1 MRPDQHAASPD
12 LTGAANARA
21 AGAAGDAVA
30 SADVMALDAFLADVR
45 RRVQMRDVAQAALA
59 GAGLLFAGAIVASI
73 ASNGSLAGLAVAIL
87 VAGAGLAAW
96 LFMRASA
103 WQEPVLL
110 PLVESRQPEFHN
122 LLVTSRELVQHPL
135 RARPAIRHKI
145 FRDAALVVE
154 RTTLDT
160 IVPSRDTTRAAAAAT
175 VTALVAVTTWY
186 GASLWATRGGAAP
199 ATPHRVDRRAPSA
212 LVAAATG
219 VRAITAVITPPSYT
233 GRPAVTLKDPTRI
246 EAMAGSRLQLQLDVA
261 SGKTQVTFN
270 DRAQTVTP
278 ASTSTGSTS
287 TGSTS
292 TESGSAAAAASA
304 SAPGESLAAVV
315 SNASGAGRF
324 HTELPL
330 TETGVLSI
338 AAAPEAP
345 RLIAVTV
352 TPDQSPAVDIL
363 SPGKDLL
370 FGDDTA
376 RVTIG
381 VRAQDDLG
389 LKSLALRYTKVSG
402 SGEQYEFHEGD
413 LPLAVTRTD
422 ARQWQGHLERTLKQL
437 QLAEGDLLVYY
448 AVAHDG
454 RPGDEGRAVSD
465 SFVVEIGKAGVAI
478 AGGFAIPPEEE
489 RFAISLSALI
499 QKTEKLHAKR
509 DTMPF
514 AEFESTTQLL
524 AVEQRMV
531 RSEFL
536 FSMGSHGHVA
546 DEVEEAE
553 SSDEVQAGR
562 LENRGQAELTAA
574 TRLMTLSERHLIA
587 ADTGEA
593 LKAMR
598 SALSAVQK
606 TLSRHRYFLRTMP
619 VRGEIDP
626 SRRLTGDLSTAGSAR
641 WPANDQTPDARLAR
655 VRAILSDLAT
665 LAGALESASNN
676 TSRGSASASA
686 ARPAAASGSTASA
699 SAAPTLTSSAANAA
713 ARVLALDPASASL
726 RDASAALTQASQIL
740 AKRSANGAPDATAA
754 RESLTLVRKAAAAVL
769 PLARPAAAN
778 ANAQPPAPTASEPAL
793 RGAVVD
799 ALRAP
804 GGSR

>member
-1 MRPDQHAASPD
+1 
-12 LTGAANARA
+12 L
-21 AGAAGDAVA
+21 
-30 SADVMALDAFLADVR
+30 
-45 RRVQMRDVAQAALA
+45 
-59 GAGLLFAGAIVASI
+59 
-73 ASNGSLAGLAVAIL
+73 
-87 VAGAGLAAW
+87 
-96 LFMRASA
+96 
-103 WQEPVLL
+103 
-110 PLVESRQPEFHN
+110 
-122 LLVTSRELVQHPL
+122 
-135 RARPAIRHKI
+135 
-145 FRDAALVVE
+145 
-154 RTTLDT
+154 
-160 IVPSRDTTRAAAAAT
+160 
-175 VTALVAVTTWY
+175 
-186 GASLWATRGGAAP
+186 GAS
-199 ATPHRVDRRAPSA
+199 
-212 LVAAATG
+212 
-219 VRAITAVITPPSYT
+219 
-233 GRPAVTLKDPTRI
+233 
-246 EAMAGSRLQLQLDVA
+246 
-261 SGKTQVTFN
+261 
-270 DRAQTVTP
+270 
-278 ASTSTGSTS
+278 
-287 TGSTS
+287 
-292 TESGSAAAAASA
+292 
-304 SAPGESLAAVV
+304 GESV
-315 SNASGAGRF
+315 SSGAGQF
-324 HTELPL
+324 QSELLL

-352 TPDQSPAVDIL
+352 TPDQPPAVDIL

-376 RVTIG
+376 RVAIG

-389 LKSLALRYTKVSG
+389 LRSLSLRYTKVSG

-422 ARQWQGHLERTLKQL
+422 ARQWQGRLEQTLKQL

-448 AVAHDG
+448 AVAHDA

-499 QKTEKLHAKR
+499 QKTERLHAKR
-509 DTMPF
+509 DAMPF
-514 AEFESTTQLL
+514 AEFESATQLL

-536 FSMGSHGHVA
+536 FSMGSHGHVE

-598 SALSAVQK
+598 SAQAAVQK
-606 TLSRHRYFLRTMP
+606 ALSRHRYFLRTMP
-619 VRGEIDP
+619 TRGEIDP
-626 SRRLTGDLSTAGSAR
+626 SRRLTGDLSTASSAR

-655 VRAILSDLAT
+655 VRAILADLAT
-665 LAGALESASNN
+665 LASALESTAS
-676 TSRGSASASA
+676 SSPASSSLSASA
-686 ARPAAASGSTASA
+686 AA
-699 SAAPTLTSSAANAA
+699 AA
-713 ARVLALDPASASL
+713 ARVLALDPASAPL
-726 RDASAALTQASQIL
+726 RDASAALTQASQAL
-740 AKRSANGAPDATAA
+740 AKGNAASANTA
-754 RESLTLVRKAAAAVL
+754 RESLALVRKAAAAVL
-769 PLARPAAAN
+769 PLAQPAAAN
-778 ANAQPPAPTASEPAL
+778 TNSNAPTPTALEPAL

-804 GGSR
+804 GGAR

>member
-1 MRPDQHAASPD
+1 MRPDPHVNP
-12 LTGAANARA
+12 
-21 AGAAGDAVA
+21 AGADATA

-45 RRVQMRDVAQAALA
+45 RRVQMRDVSHAALA
-59 GAGLLFAGAIVASI
+59 GAALLFAGAIVASI
-73 ASNGSLAGLAVAIL
+73 ARTGSLAGLVVAIV
-87 VAGAGLAAW
+87 VACAGLAAW

-103 WQEPVLL
+103 WREPVLL
-110 PLVESRQPEFHN
+110 PLVESRQPEFRN

-160 IVPSRDTTRAAAAAT
+160 IVPPRDTTRAAAAAA
-175 VTALVAVTTWY
+175 VTALIALTTWY
-186 GASLWATRGGAAP
+186 GASLWATRDGAA
-199 ATPHRVDRRAPSA
+199 ARTEAAGSERAAGSSSTT
-212 LVAAATG
+212 AATG
-219 VRAITAVITPPSYT
+219 VRAITAIVTPPSYT
-233 GRPAVTLKDPTRI
+233 GRPAVTLNNPSRI
-246 EAMAGSRLQLQLDVA
+246 EAMAGSRLRLQIDVA
-261 SGKTQVTFN
+261 SGKTQITFN
-270 DRAQTVTP
+270 DRTQTVTAAGGFTP
-278 ASTSTGSTS
+278 
-287 TGSTS
+287 
-292 TESGSAAAAASA
+292 AAAATAAAATAMTAGSGASSE
-304 SAPGESLAAVV
+304 SAP
-315 SNASGAGRF
+315 SGAGQF
-324 HTELPL
+324 QTELPL

-352 TPDQSPAVDIL
+352 TPDQPPAVDVL
-363 SPGKDLL
+363 SPAKDLL
-370 FGDDTA
+370 FGDNAA
-376 RVTIG
+376 RVAID
-381 VRAQDDLG
+381 VRARDDLG
-389 LKSLALRYTKVSG
+389 LRSLALRYTKVSG

-413 LPLAVTRTD
+413 LPLTVTRTD
-422 ARQWQGHLERTLKQL
+422 ARQWQGNIERTLKQL
-437 QLAEGDLLVYY
+437 ELAEGDLLVYY

-454 RPGDEGRAVSD
+454 RAGDEGRAVSD
-465 SFVVEIGKAGVAI
+465 SFVIEIGKAGVAI

-509 DTMPF
+509 ETMPF
-514 AEFESTTQLL
+514 AEFESATQLL

-531 RSEFL
+531 RNEFL

-587 ADTGEA
+587 TDTGDA

-598 SALSAVQK
+598 GALAAVQK
-606 TLSRHRYFLRTMP
+606 ALSRHRYFLRTMP
-619 VRGEIDP
+619 TRGEIDL
-626 SRRLTGDLSTAGSAR
+626 SRRLTGDLSTASSAR

-655 VRAILSDLAT
+655 VRAILADLAS
-665 LAGALESASNN
+665 LAAALESASGN
-676 TSRGSASASA
+676 TGVRVE
-686 ARPAAASGSTASA
+686 STLA
-699 SAAPTLTSSAANAA
+699 SSATAAA

-726 RDASAALTQASQIL
+726 QNASAALTQASQTL
-740 AKRSANGAPDATAA
+740 AKRSNAADASAA
-754 RESLTLVRKAAAAVL
+754 RESLALVRKAAAAVL
-769 PLARPAAAN
+769 PLARPAASAN
-778 ANAQPPAPTASEPAL
+778 ANSHTPTPTASEPAL

-799 ALRAP
+799 ALRTS
-804 GGSR
+804 GGPR